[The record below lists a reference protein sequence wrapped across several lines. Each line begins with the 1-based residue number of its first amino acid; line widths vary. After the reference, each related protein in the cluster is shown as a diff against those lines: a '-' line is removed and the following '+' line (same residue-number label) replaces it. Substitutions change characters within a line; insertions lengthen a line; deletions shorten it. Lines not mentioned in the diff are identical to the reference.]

1 MCADNASVKARKAFG
16 WLRIRLKGKNNSE
29 KQHDIA
35 TTGTAHL
42 LSKVLR
48 LVTCYR
54 ILCKR
59 RRGNSYAHAQTL
71 LRTFP
76 SLRLLQMVGHE
87 LKEHALKA

>member
-42 LSKVLR
+42 LSKGLR
-48 LVTCYR
+48 LVTCYKN
-54 ILCKR
+54 L
-59 RRGNSYAHAQTL
+59 S
-71 LRTFP
+71 F
-76 SLRLLQMVGHE
+76 
-87 LKEHALKA
+87 LKTITDGWAWTEGTCS